1 MRFLWCVI
9 IAVSLTSC
17 GAQWHLKRAIAKDP
31 EILHQKDVSID
42 TMVVTQKIAVT
53 DTLVL
58 KQRDTITTVK
68 ERVKIKV
75 LRYSDT
81 IKVEVECPPDTV
93 KIVKKVPVDQLV
105 YVNKNTGWKGKLPW
119 QIAVAGMFVLIF
131 IRALKS

>member
-42 TMVVTQKIAVT
+42 TVVVTQKIAVA

-58 KQRDTITTVK
+58 RQRDTITTVK

-105 YVNKNTGWKGKLPW
+105 YVSKNTGWKGKLPW

-131 IRALKS
+131 IRAFRS